1 MLRIRQSAS
10 KDAPATGTG
19 RERIAIITSA
29 FTRPRRSP
37 CGGKP
42 LREAP
47 PFAILSAM
55 GRLPKF
61 NYRSPFFY
69 MVTLK
74 KKKGLPAFSRITD
87 KKPEEILCE
96 APDVTIRSLRH
107 HPEVFLER
115 TAVTEALR
123 KAISAFALLTWCVES
138 ITPVAIMPDHLH
150 LLIHIRDTGD
160 QMTLGSIVTL
170 LMRKLAMAYWTALG
184 ETPDSKNLR
193 PVFEREWHDWIVM
206 RKDQCRRFNHYIL
219 TNPFRAWRR
228 QRNRIHFQSPHTVR
242 FLGRTWF
249 AFGNDEL
256 LERPVLVPIKGHR
269 STQPDSPEWKEFVAQ
284 ASRIGPGGAGVS
296 TFMSRLEKA
305 CGNAIAKAGG
315 GMIVLSPDGFGDRW
329 HPSEKREP
337 FCAEG
342 RMLFLSLY
350 PPQERK
356 LTNRELHERC
366 HEMGEIVVKGLE
378 GKV

>member
-1 MLRIRQSAS
+1 
-10 KDAPATGTG
+10 
-19 RERIAIITSA
+19 
-29 FTRPRRSP
+29 
-37 CGGKP
+37 
-42 LREAP
+42 
-47 PFAILSAM
+47 M

-74 KKKGLPAFSRITD
+74 KRKGLPAFSRITG
-87 KKPEEILCE
+87 KSEAAILLKY
-96 APDVTIRSLRH
+96 ATSSIRELQR
-107 HPEVFLER
+107 HPEAFLEK

-123 KAISAFALLTWCVES
+123 AAIVLFANNSSSVDTL
-138 ITPVAIMPDHLH
+138 TPVAIMPDH
-150 LLIHIRDTGD
+150 IHFLVRIRDTGD
-160 QMTLGSIVTL
+160 QMPLGSLVVL
-170 LMRKLAMAYWTALG
+170 LMRKLARAYWQALG
-184 ETPDSKNLR
+184 KSSAEGPVQ
-193 PVFEREWHDWIVM
+193 PVFEREWHDWIVK
-206 RKDQCRRFNHYIL
+206 RKGQLEGFNTYIL
-219 TNPFRAWRR
+219 ENPFRAWRR
-228 QRNRIHFQSPHTVR
+228 QRDDSHFLMHRIVQ

-269 STQPDSPEWKEFVAQ
+269 STQPDSPEWKELVAQ

-296 TFMSRLEKA
+296 TFMSQLEKA

-329 HPSEKREP
+329 HPSEKKER
-337 FCAEG
+337 FCVKG

-366 HEMGEIVVKGLE
+366 HEMGEIVAQGLNGKGM
-378 GKV
+378 

>member
-1 MLRIRQSAS
+1 
-10 KDAPATGTG
+10 
-19 RERIAIITSA
+19 
-29 FTRPRRSP
+29 
-37 CGGKP
+37 
-42 LREAP
+42 
-47 PFAILSAM
+47 M

-74 KKKGLPAFSRITD
+74 KRKGLPVFSRITR
-87 KKPEEILCE
+87 KSKEQILCG
-96 APDVTIRSLRH
+96 APDVTIQSLRT
-107 HPEVFLER
+107 HPDAFLVR

-123 KAISAFALLTWCVES
+123 KTIVAFALSTWCVDT
-138 ITPVAIMPDHLH
+138 ITPVAIMPDHIH
-150 LLIHIRDTGD
+150 LLIRIRDTGD
-160 QMTLGSIVTL
+160 QMPLGSIVTL

-184 ETPDSKNLR
+184 EVPDPKSLQ
-193 PVFEREWHDWIVM
+193 PVFEREWHDWIVK
-206 RKDQCRRFNHYIL
+206 RKGQLEGFNTYIL
-219 TNPFRAWRR
+219 ENPFRAWRR
-228 QRNRIHFQSPHTVR
+228 QRDDAHFLMRRTVQ

-269 STQPDSPEWKEFVAQ
+269 STQPDSPEWKELVAR

-296 TFMSRLEKA
+296 TFMSRLEKD

-315 GMIVLSPDGFGDRW
+315 GMVVLSPDGFGDRW
-329 HPSEKREP
+329 HPSEKKER
-337 FCAEG
+337 FCVEG

-366 HEMGEIVVKGLE
+366 HEMGEIVAKGLE
-378 GKV
+378 GKGM